1 MRKMTRIGIVLILI
15 GFVALLGYAV
25 YSLLVAIYSTEDI
38 PLIIKLAVP
47 ILIGGLTV
55 LIVSVVRD
63 RLRDR
68 RNEKFKEVK
77 Y

>member
-1 MRKMTRIGIVLILI
+1 MARIGIVLILV
-15 GFVALLGYAV
+15 GFLTLLGYGM
-25 YSLLVAIYSTEDI
+25 YSLVVAIYSTEDI
-38 PLIIKLAVP
+38 PLIIRLAVP
-47 ILIGGLTV
+47 IIIGGLMV

-68 RNEKFKEVK
+68 SNEKFREVN

>member
-1 MRKMTRIGIVLILI
+1 MARIGIVLILV
-15 GFVALLGYAV
+15 GFLTLLGYGM
-25 YSLLVAIYSTEDI
+25 YSLLVVIYSTEDI

-47 ILIGGLTV
+47 VLIGGLMV
-55 LIVSVVRD
+55 LIVSVGRD

-68 RNEKFKEVK
+68 RNERFREVK

>member
-1 MRKMTRIGIVLILI
+1 MARIGIVLILV
-15 GFVALLGYAV
+15 GFLTLLGYGM
-25 YSLLVAIYSTEDI
+25 YSQLVANYSTEDI

-47 ILIGGLTV
+47 VLIGGLMV
-55 LIVSVVRD
+55 LIVSVGRD

-68 RNEKFKEVK
+68 RNERFREVK

>member
-1 MRKMTRIGIVLILI
+1 MLILV
-15 GFVALLGYAV
+15 GFLTLLGYGM
-25 YSLLVAIYSTEDI
+25 YSLVVAIYSTEDI

-47 ILIGGLTV
+47 VLIGGLMV
-55 LIVSVVRD
+55 LIVSVGRD

-68 RNEKFKEVK
+68 RNERFREVK

>member
-1 MRKMTRIGIVLILI
+1 MARIGIVLILV
-15 GFVALLGYAV
+15 GFLTLLGYGM

-47 ILIGGLTV
+47 VLIGGLMV

-68 RNEKFKEVK
+68 RNEKFREVK

>member
-1 MRKMTRIGIVLILI
+1 MARIGIVLILV
-15 GFVALLGYAV
+15 GFLTLLGYGM

-38 PLIIKLAVP
+38 PLIIKLTVP
-47 ILIGGLTV
+47 ILVGGLMV

-68 RNEKFKEVK
+68 RNEKFREVK

>member
-1 MRKMTRIGIVLILI
+1 MARIGIVLILV
-15 GFVALLGYAV
+15 GFLTLLGYGM

-38 PLIIKLAVP
+38 PLIIRLAVP
-47 ILIGGLTV
+47 IIIGGLMV

-68 RNEKFKEVK
+68 RNEKFREVK

>member
-1 MRKMTRIGIVLILI
+1 MRNMARIGIVLILV
-15 GFVALLGYAV
+15 GFLTLLGYGM
-25 YSLLVAIYSTEDI
+25 YSLLVVIYSTEDI

-47 ILIGGLTV
+47 VLIGGLMV
-55 LIVSVVRD
+55 LIVSVGRD

-68 RNEKFKEVK
+68 RNERFREVK

>member
-1 MRKMTRIGIVLILI
+1 M
-15 GFVALLGYAV
+15 GYGM
-25 YSLLVAIYSTEDI
+25 YSLLVVIYSTEDI

-47 ILIGGLTV
+47 VLIGGLMV
-55 LIVSVVRD
+55 LIVSIVRD

-68 RNEKFKEVK
+68 RNEKFREVK

>member
-1 MRKMTRIGIVLILI
+1 MRNMARIGIVLILV
-15 GFVALLGYAV
+15 GFLTLLGYGM
-25 YSLLVAIYSTEDI
+25 YSLLVVIYSTEDI
-38 PLIIKLAVP
+38 PLIIRLAVP
-47 ILIGGLTV
+47 IIIGGLMV

-68 RNEKFKEVK
+68 RNEKFREVK

>member
-1 MRKMTRIGIVLILI
+1 MARIGIVLILV
-15 GFVALLGYAV
+15 GFLTLLGYGM

-47 ILIGGLTV
+47 VLIGGLMV
-55 LIVSVVRD
+55 LIVSVGRD

-68 RNEKFKEVK
+68 RNEKFREVK

>member
-15 GFVALLGYAV
+15 GFVALLGYGV

>member
-1 MRKMTRIGIVLILI
+1 MARIGIVLILV
-15 GFVALLGYAV
+15 GFLTLLGYGM

-47 ILIGGLTV
+47 ILVGGLMV

-68 RNEKFKEVK
+68 RNEKFREVK

>member
-1 MRKMTRIGIVLILI
+1 M
-15 GFVALLGYAV
+15 GYGM
-25 YSLLVAIYSTEDI
+25 YSLVVAIYSTEDI

-47 ILIGGLTV
+47 VLIGGLMV

-68 RNEKFKEVK
+68 RNEKFREVK

>member
-1 MRKMTRIGIVLILI
+1 MARIGIVLILV
-15 GFVALLGYAV
+15 GFLTLLGYGM
-25 YSLLVAIYSTEDI
+25 YSLVVAIYSTEDI

-47 ILIGGLTV
+47 VLIGGLMV
-55 LIVSVVRD
+55 LIVSVGRD

-68 RNEKFKEVK
+68 RNEKFREVK